1 VSQPPYSVEQVA
13 NLLGLHV
20 RTVRTY
26 VRDGR
31 LKAVR
36 IGKQYRI
43 AREDLDAFTGHPV
56 EPPAA
61 ETARRRRHID
71 VSSIVQIDAIGS
83 EEMSRLSTMLMA
95 LTAGGPHDDG
105 RLRIETIYDEER
117 GSMKIIV
124 LGGLDSS
131 VELLTI
137 INKLA
142 KDQP

>member
-1 VSQPPYSVEQVA
+1 
-13 NLLGLHV
+13 
-20 RTVRTY
+20 
-26 VRDGR
+26 
-31 LKAVR
+31 
-36 IGKQYRI
+36 
-43 AREDLDAFTGHPV
+43 V

-61 ETARRRRHID
+61 ETAGRRRHID

-95 LTAGGPHDDG
+95 LTAGGPRDDG

-117 GSMKIIV
+117 ASMKIIV